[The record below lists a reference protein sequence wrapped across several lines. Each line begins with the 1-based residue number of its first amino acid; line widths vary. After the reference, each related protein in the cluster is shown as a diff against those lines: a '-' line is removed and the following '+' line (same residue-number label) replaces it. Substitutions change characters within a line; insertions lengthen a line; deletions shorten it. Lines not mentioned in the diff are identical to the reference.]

1 MNSTNAGT
9 PEDYQLA
16 ATLLAEGRTTDEVR
30 QTLVEQQHLTGEE
43 AATVTHE
50 ILLHLISEQ
59 ARNRLANGEPA
70 GDVEQ
75 SLRERGFD
83 AEAAT
88 AIVAHAQQHLTT
100 NSEASSRSNG
110 AALLGGVVTVAGAL
124 LLIGNI
130 SGFFPTFPYAGF
142 LTMLAGGAISSLGGN
157 RT

>member
-30 QTLVEQQHLTGEE
+30 QTLVEQQHLTGDE
-43 AATVTHE
+43 AATVTRE
-50 ILLHLISEQ
+50 ILLHMIGEQ
-59 ARNRLANGEPA
+59 ARNRLANGDPA

-75 SLRERGFD
+75 SLREMRFD

-88 AIVAHAQQHLTT
+88 AIVTHAQQHLTT
-100 NSEASSRSNG
+100 SSEAPSRSNG

-142 LTMLAGGAISSLGGN
+142 LTMLAGGAISSLGGKQ
-157 RT
+157 T

>member
-1 MNSTNAGT
+1 MNATNAGT

-30 QTLVEQQHLTGEE
+30 QTLVEQQHLTDDE

-50 ILLHLISEQ
+50 ILRHVISEQ

-70 GDVEQ
+70 DDVEQ
-75 SLRERGFD
+75 SLREIGFD

-88 AIVAHAQQHLTT
+88 AIVAQAQQHLATCST
-100 NSEASSRSNG
+100 ASSRSNG
-110 AALLGGVVTVAGAL
+110 AALLGGIVTVAGVL

-142 LTMLAGGAISSLGGN
+142 LTMLAGGAISSLGGSQS
-157 RT
+157 